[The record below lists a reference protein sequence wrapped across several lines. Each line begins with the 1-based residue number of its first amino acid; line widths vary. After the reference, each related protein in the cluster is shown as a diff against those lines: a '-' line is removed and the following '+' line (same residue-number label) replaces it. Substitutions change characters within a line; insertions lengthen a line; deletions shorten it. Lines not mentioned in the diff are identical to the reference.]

1 MKTKNQ
7 LALAP
12 WVFTIGFFLLWE
24 AICRGLNVSSF
35 ILPAPST
42 IMLAVWEYRN
52 QLAYHAL
59 FTLWMTLAGFGL
71 AVGFGL
77 LLGHGARLV
86 APHQCR
92 HLSAARWAST
102 RSRRWPW
109 CRSSCSGSASAGCR
123 R

>member
-42 IMLAVWEYRN
+42 IMLAVWEYTN
-52 QLAYHAL
+52 QVAYL
-59 FTLWMTLAGFGL
+59 SFFTLWMPLAGFGL

-77 LLGHGARLV
+77 LLGMVLGSSRLIN
-86 APHQCR
+86 
-92 HLSAARWAST
+92 
-102 RSRRWPW
+102 
-109 CRSSCSGSASAGCR
+109 AGTYPLLVGF
-123 R
+123 